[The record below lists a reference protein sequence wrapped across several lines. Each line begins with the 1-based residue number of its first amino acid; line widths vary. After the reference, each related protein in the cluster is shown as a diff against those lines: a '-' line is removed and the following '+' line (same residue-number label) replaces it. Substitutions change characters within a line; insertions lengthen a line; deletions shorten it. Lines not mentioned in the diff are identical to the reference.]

1 MAEIRFNSRIQK
13 KIRTFGQVNKSIIEA
28 TTTRTTS
35 VEKQSIK
42 NLYAEQNKIEVL
54 PEYRQVKKLIDA
66 SAPLIFV
73 TGSAGTGK
81 STFIKWLEKQYRG
94 KILLCAPTGIAALTI
109 GGKTIHSLCKFP
121 PSWIIDKDIKQDRK
135 SLAKHAKLL
144 VIDEVSMVN
153 ANLLD
158 SIDKYFRMNRD
169 SASPFGGVS
178 VVMVGDLFQLP
189 PIVTRPVKHLFQ
201 ATYSS
206 PGFYAAHSL
215 SECEFHYFE
224 LTKAFRQVDQNFV
237 NLLSN
242 IREGNNIIQ
251 TVKIFNESCKITK
264 NPEPGAISLAPTH
277 LDIDRVNFKRLE
289 SLKGKEQVYNGVV
302 TGRFLEKNLP
312 APISIKLKIGA
323 QVMLIK
329 NSKKYINGDVALVTS
344 MSDDRIQVSLLKS
357 REIVEVPVATWEQFD
372 YKLNEKTKEI
382 EKVIIGTYVQIPVIL
397 AWAITIHKSQGL
409 TLERV
414 HLDLGS
420 GAFETGQTYVAL
432 SRCRSL
438 ETLSLERP
446 IKSSDIR
453 IDRKAKAFYDAL
465 RR

>member
-1 MAEIRFNSRIQK
+1 MSTSGSNSNLK
-13 KIRTFGQVNKSIIEA
+13 KKAKTFGQINKLVVAA
-28 TTTRTTS
+28 TTIQKTS
-35 VEKQSIK
+35 VEKQQIK
-42 NLYAEQNKIEVL
+42 NSYKEQIKIEVL

-66 SAPLIFV
+66 SSPLIFV

-81 STFIKWLEKQYRG
+81 STFIKWLEKQYSGRS
-94 KILLCAPTGIAALTI
+94 LLCAPTGIAALTI

-135 SLAKHAKLL
+135 SLAKHAKVLI
-144 VIDEVSMVN
+144 IDEVSMVN

-169 SASPFGGVS
+169 NSLPFGGIS
-178 VVMVGDLFQLP
+178 LVMVGDLFQLP
-189 PIVTRPVKHLFQ
+189 PIVSKSVKHLFQ

-206 PGFYAAHSL
+206 PGFYSAKSV
-215 SECEFHYFE
+215 SECLFYYFE
-224 LTKAFRQVDQNFV
+224 LTKAFRQVDQGFV
-237 NLLSN
+237 NLLGN
-242 IREGNNIIQ
+242 IREGKNITQSIK
-251 TVKIFNESCKITK
+251 TLNESCRITQ

-277 LDIDRVNFKRLE
+277 LDIDRVNLKRLQA
-289 SLKGKEQVYNGVV
+289 LKGKEQVYNGVV
-302 TGRFLEKNLP
+302 TGRFLERNLP
-312 APISIKLKIGA
+312 APISIQLRIGA

-329 NSKKYINGDVALVTS
+329 NSKKYINGDVALVT
-344 MSDDRIQVSLLKS
+344 DLFEDRIQVSLLKS
-357 REIVEVPVATWEQFD
+357 KKIIDVPAATWEQFD

-382 EKVIIGTYVQIPVIL
+382 EKIVIGSYSQIPVIL

-453 IDRKAKAFYDAL
+453 IDPKAKAFYDEL
-465 RR
+465 RG

>member
-1 MAEIRFNSRIQK
+1 MADDRSHSRLK
-13 KIRTFGQVNKSIIEA
+13 KTVKTFGQINKSIVDS
-28 TTTRTTS
+28 TTIKKS
-35 VEKQSIK
+35 ISEKQSTK
-42 NLYAEQNKIEVL
+42 NLYKEQTSIEVL
-54 PEYRQVKKLIDA
+54 PEYRQVKKLIDI

-121 PSWIIDKDIKQDRK
+121 PSWIVDKDIKQDRK

-158 SIDKYFRMNRD
+158 SIDKYFRINRD
-169 SASPFGGVS
+169 NSSPFGGVS

-189 PIVTRPVKHLFQ
+189 PIVTRPVKHLFK

-242 IREGNNIIQ
+242 IREGNNIVQ
-251 TVKIFNESCKITK
+251 TVKILNESCKITR
-264 NPEPGAISLAPTH
+264 NPKPGAISLAPTH
-277 LDIDRVNFKRLE
+277 LDIDRVNFRRLE
-289 SLKGKEQVYNGVV
+289 SLKGKELVYNGVV
-302 TGRFLEKNLP
+302 TGKFLEKNLP

-344 MSDDRIQVSLLKS
+344 MFEDRIQVSLLKS
-357 REIVEVPVATWEQFD
+357 REIVEVPFATWEQFD
-372 YKLNEKTKEI
+372 YALNEKTKEI
-382 EKVIIGTYVQIPVIL
+382 EKIVIGTYIQLPVIL

-453 IDRKAKAFYDAL
+453 IDPKAKAFYDEL